1 MHHPRPAHMPSEATT
16 GGQEVNMFNDDF
28 VNMLQHSSIHDQ
40 SSVMNLSEL
49 IVSNNPALK
58 NILQMAASH
67 D

>member
-1 MHHPRPAHMPSEATT
+1 
-16 GGQEVNMFNDDF
+16 MFNDDF
-28 VNMLQHSSIHDQ
+28 VNMLQNSKYMMTDSQNQQDQ